1 MWLIVAKEKQEKKIV
16 VQEKTTAKG
25 KTIRFVP
32 ILTIQVSETYEL
44 RVECTNMGKKPGLSH
59 RVFKVKE
66 TEWEAAHG
74 RTAYIGPTADGFFLP
89 DDLVSE
95 YLLQMSNS
103 MGLIEKAIEALQNPK
118 E

>member
-1 MWLIVAKEKQEKKIV
+1 MAKEKQEKIAI
-16 VQEKTTAKG
+16 QEKTTAKG
-25 KTIRFVP
+25 KVIRFVP
-32 ILTIQVSETYEL
+32 ILAIQISEAYEL

-59 RVFKVKE
+59 RVFKTKE

-95 YLLQMSNS
+95 YLLQMSNN
-103 MGLIEKAIEALQNPK
+103 MGLIEKAVEALRNPK